1 MTRTTSPSYCGPA
14 RFALASMPVEEYPA
28 IPEVTGQSGVVPG
41 EDFSTAIAQ
50 VAFAASR
57 DDVTPVL
64 TGVQLAVS
72 ENSLGLVATDRY
84 RVALRTVDWDGSQQE
99 VQALVPARTLIE
111 VGKTFA
117 HGGNISIAFS
127 GEGDREIIA
136 FTAGNKTVTSLLIK
150 GNFPPVQRL
159 FPEQTGHYAVVSTS
173 DLTEAVRRVALVL
186 DRSAPLRFTFSQ
198 NEVTMD
204 AAGGDQA
211 RASESVDAT
220 LTGGDEVTLGLN
232 PQYLL
237 EALGAVKS
245 EFARITFTSS
255 DNANK
260 LSPIL
265 VMAQTSVEERR
276 ERQLQVL
283 AAAQPAAAL
292 GAGRDRRAPQP
303 RRLPQLRRGGARS
316 ASRHQ
321 PSRRPQ
327 RSGKD
332 EPGRGGRVSR
342 HPRIPSGD
350 VGCAARAR
358 RQGGRIRAGP
368 ARARIAARSRSNCR
382 STSRDRT
389 RRASRG
395 TRCVRT
401 SCRATRRRCCSRR
414 KTCRSSGGIRRRG
427 AGSPISCSCSE
438 RRGWRASSPTTTAR
452 CSSAR
457 PC

>member
-1 MTRTTSPSYCGPA
+1 MKFHVNRDVFSEAVSFVVKLLPQRNPQPILAGVLIEAGTDGSLSLSAFDYEASARTTIEATIDEPGTILVHGRLLNDISSRLPNAPIEISTDDENNVAVVCGPA

-84 RVALRTVDWDGSQQE
+84 RVALCTVDWDGSQQE

-265 VMAQTSVEERR
+265 VMAQTSVEDAASDNFKYL
-276 ERQLQVL
+276 LQPNL
-283 AAAQPAAAL
+283 L
-292 GAGRDRRAPQP
+292 
-303 RRLPQLRRGGARS
+303 LR
-316 ASRHQ
+316 
-321 PSRRPQ
+321 
-327 RSGKD
+327 
-332 EPGRGGRVSR
+332 
-342 HPRIPSGD
+342 
-350 VGCAARAR
+350 
-358 RQGGRIRAGP
+358 
-368 ARARIAARSRSNCR
+368 
-382 STSRDRT
+382 
-389 RRASRG
+389 
-395 TRCVRT
+395 
-401 SCRATRRRCCSRR
+401 
-414 KTCRSSGGIRRRG
+414 
-427 AGSPISCSCSE
+427 
-438 RRGWRASSPTTTAR
+438 
-452 CSSAR
+452 
-457 PC
+457 